1 MQKARILII
10 GQEKDS
16 AYALRNVFEIERHEI
31 ELALQLDVAKAIL
44 RERWIDL
51 VVLDPAV
58 CLEDDFDLLDF
69 ELDHGLEVPLVIV
82 GGESTGVRRKI
93 RSRGGIKV
101 HTCPADGFKLL
112 DLIRDLILSGEISLG
127 RLEA

>member
-1 MQKARILII
+1 MDIARLLII

-16 AYALRNVFEIERHEI
+16 AYAIRNVFELDKHEL

-44 RERWIDL
+44 RERCVDL
-51 VVLDPAV
+51 IVLDPAV
-58 CLEDDFDLLDF
+58 CLQEEFDLLDF
-69 ELDHGLEVPLVIV
+69 QLDHGLSVPLVIV

-101 HTCPADGFKLL
+101 HSCPADGFKLL
-112 DLIRDLILSGEISLG
+112 DLVRELLATQAL
-127 RLEA
+127 